1 MTFNAKHQES
11 DQFHV
16 DPKKAICFN
25 CSEPFTGASVRYD
38 GYAGNGEG
46 EGHSIYLHVKCAS
59 EMAQRLIT
67 DAWPNRRAE

>member
-1 MTFNAKHQES
+1 MTFNANHQES
-11 DQFHV
+11 DHIYV

-46 EGHSIYLHVKCAS
+46 EGSSIYLHVKCAS

-67 DAWPNRRAE
+67 DAWTNRRAE